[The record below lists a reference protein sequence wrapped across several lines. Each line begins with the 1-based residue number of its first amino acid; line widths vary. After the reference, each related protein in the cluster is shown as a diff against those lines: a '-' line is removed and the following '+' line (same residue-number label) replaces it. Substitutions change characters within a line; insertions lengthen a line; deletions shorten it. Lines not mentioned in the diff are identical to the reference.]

1 MSPKIPEGPGRWGS
15 GAWLTLEPLSWPGR
29 SAWDFPSGLSRLLCR
44 AMNSSEVEALGI
56 RMLPGYK
63 DPYHGR
69 PLTKGELGCFLSHYR
84 VWQEVRGCWG
94 GLERMRSGVGGP
106 DPDRKEGVEILIL
119 MGRWQMRP

>member
-1 MSPKIPEGPGRWGS
+1 MSPKIPEGPGRWES
-15 GAWLTLEPLSWPGR
+15 GAGSTLEPLSWPGR
-29 SAWDFPSGLSRLLCR
+29 GGWDFPAGSSRLVCR

-84 VWQEVRGCWG
+84 VWQEVRGCRG
-94 GLERMRSGVGGP
+94 GWKGCDLAGGG
-106 DPDRKEGVEILIL
+106 EA
-119 MGRWQMRP
+119 